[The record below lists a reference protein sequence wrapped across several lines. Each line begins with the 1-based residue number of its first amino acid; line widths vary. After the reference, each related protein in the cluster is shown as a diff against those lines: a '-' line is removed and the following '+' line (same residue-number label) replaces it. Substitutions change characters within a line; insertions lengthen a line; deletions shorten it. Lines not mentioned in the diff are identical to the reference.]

1 MKKPKLMA
9 QWKKFLKDIIQG
21 RIKIDLV
28 AVS

>member
-1 MKKPKLMA
+1 MKKPKFAA

-28 AVS
+28 AMS